1 MTVPFTARLA
11 VELAV
16 EDVERT
22 AAALRPR
29 GAPFTE
35 REYDLLIESR
45 VREAMKELPADAA
58 LYFAALAMRDEL
70 LDDIEGGIS

>member
-1 MTVPFTARLA
+1 VTVPFTARLA

-45 VREAMKELPADAA
+45 VREAMKGRGA
-58 LYFAALAMRDEL
+58 LLRRVGH
-70 LDDIEGGIS
+70 EGRTP